1 MSAMPP
7 IYAFVHIPFSAGTT
21 VRNAILAS
29 HSADEVFDCY
39 GWRRTSASIAD
50 EIRALSPARRD
61 RVKFLLGHQVWFG
74 IDELFDR
81 EVRYFTFL
89 RNPISRTVSAY
100 WKIQRDERNF
110 YHDARPVDDA
120 RAVRARSSDL
130 PESRDGHAGARRQWT
145 MGTTSRRV
153 WTRIRRCWLGPEP
166 ISIAAGLPDCTRRSR
181 KTSPS
186 CLRRFGLAPVAPA
199 NVRPAAQDQERGPAS
214 AASHAIVRHNMMDFC
229 LYSTVQIKR
238 EREAA
243 RLMRT
248 QSS

>member
-1 MSAMPP
+1 VSAKSP

-39 GWRRTSASIAD
+39 GWRRTSASIAA
-50 EIRALSPARRD
+50 EIRALSRARRE

-110 YHDARPVDDA
+110 YHDAVRSMTLEQFAQDLPICRNHATVMLARETVDDGHNFATCVDEDQAMLA
-120 RAVRARSSDL
+120 RARANL
-130 PESRDGHAGARRQWT
+130 E
-145 MGTTSRRV
+145 
-153 WTRIRRCWLGPEP
+153 RCWFTGLYETFTEDFAAL
-166 ISIAAGLPDCTRRSR
+166 SITL
-181 KTSPS
+181 
-186 CLRRFGLAPVAPA
+186 GLAPMAPA
-199 NVRPAAQDQERGPAS
+199 NVRPADQDHEHDSASPAY
-214 AASHAIVRHNMMDFC
+214 HAIARHNIMDLC
-229 LYSTVQIKR
+229 LYSAVQIKR

-243 RLMRT
+243 RRMRAHST
-248 QSS
+248 

>member
-1 MSAMPP
+1 MSAPSP

-29 HSADEVFDCY
+29 QSADEVFDCY
-39 GWRRTSASIAD
+39 GWRRTSATIAD

-110 YHDARPVDDA
+110 YHDAVRSMTLEQFAQDLPICRNHATVMLARETVDDGHNFATCVDDDQAMLA
-120 RAVRARSSDL
+120 RARANLD
-130 PESRDGHAGARRQWT
+130 
-145 MGTTSRRV
+145 
-153 WTRIRRCWLGPEP
+153 RCWFTGLYETF
-166 ISIAAGLPDCTRRSR
+166 SEDFAELSATLGLP
-181 KTSPS
+181 
-186 CLRRFGLAPVAPA
+186 AVAPA
-199 NVRPAAQDQERGPAS
+199 NVRPAAQDQEHGPAP
-214 AASHAIVRHNMMDFC
+214 ADSHAIARHNMMDFC

-243 RLMRT
+243 RLMRAH
-248 QSS
+248 SS

>member
-1 MSAMPP
+1 MSALSPL
-7 IYAFVHIPFSAGTT
+7 YAFVHIPFSAGTT

-39 GWRRTSASIAD
+39 GWRRTSAAIAD
-50 EIRALSPARRD
+50 EIRALSPARRKG
-61 RVKFLLGHQVWFG
+61 VKFLLGHQVWFG

-110 YHDARPVDDA
+110 YHDAVRSMTLEQFAHDLPICRNHATVMLARETVDDGHNFATCVDDDEAMLA
-120 RAVRARSSDL
+120 RARANLD
-130 PESRDGHAGARRQWT
+130 
-145 MGTTSRRV
+145 
-153 WTRIRRCWLGPEP
+153 RCWFT
-166 ISIAAGLPDCTRRSR
+166 GLYETFSEDFAELST
-181 KTSPS
+181 T
-186 CLRRFGLAPVAPA
+186 LGLAPVAPA
-199 NVRPAAQDQERGPAS
+199 NVRPAAQALEQGPAS
-214 AASHAIVRHNMMDFC
+214 AASHAIARHNMMDFC
-229 LYSTVQIKR
+229 LYSTVQITR

-248 QSS
+248 ESS

>member
-1 MSAMPP
+1 VSATSP

-29 HSADEVFDCY
+29 HGADEVFDCY
-39 GWRRTSASIAD
+39 GWRRTSATIAD

-61 RVKFLLGHQVWFG
+61 RVKFLIGHQVWFG

-110 YHDARPVDDA
+110 YHDVVRSMTLEQFAQDLPICRNHATVMLARATVDDA
-120 RAVRARSSDL
+120 HNFATCVDEDPAMLARARANLD
-130 PESRDGHAGARRQWT
+130 
-145 MGTTSRRV
+145 
-153 WTRIRRCWLGPEP
+153 RCWFT
-166 ISIAAGLPDCTRRSR
+166 GLYETFSEDFAQLSAT
-181 KTSPS
+181 
-186 CLRRFGLAPVAPA
+186 LGLAPVAPA
-199 NVRPAAQDQERGPAS
+199 NVRPAAQDQEHGPAS
-214 AASHAIVRHNMMDFC
+214 AASHAIARHNMMDFC
-229 LYSTVQIKR
+229 LYSTVQITR

-248 QSS
+248 PCS

>member
-1 MSAMPP
+1 MSAPSP

-29 HSADEVFDCY
+29 QSADEVFDCY
-39 GWRRTSASIAD
+39 GWRRTSATIAD

-110 YHDARPVDDA
+110 YHDAVRSMTLEDCEALSAEWPDDTTFLLDAADPVQRGGTGKTVDWGMAARVAARRRVILAGGLTAVNVAEAVSLVRPWGVDVSSGVEASPGVKNPDAVAAFLTNA
-120 RAVRARSSDL
+120 RAAFEHVGR
-130 PESRDGHAGARRQWT
+130 G
-145 MGTTSRRV
+145 
-153 WTRIRRCWLGPEP
+153 
-166 ISIAAGLPDCTRRSR
+166 
-181 KTSPS
+181 
-186 CLRRFGLAPVAPA
+186 FLAPPR
-199 NVRPAAQDQERGPAS
+199 RPG
-214 AASHAIVRHNMMDFC
+214 
-229 LYSTVQIKR
+229 L
-238 EREAA
+238 
-243 RLMRT
+243 
-248 QSS
+248 

>member
-1 MSAMPP
+1 VSASSP

-39 GWRRTSASIAD
+39 GWRRTSAVIAD

-110 YHDARPVDDA
+110 YHDAVRSMTLEQFAQDLPICRNHATVMLARETVDDGHNFATCVDEDESMLA
-120 RAVRARSSDL
+120 RARANLD
-130 PESRDGHAGARRQWT
+130 
-145 MGTTSRRV
+145 
-153 WTRIRRCWLGPEP
+153 RCWFTGLYETF
-166 ISIAAGLPDCTRRSR
+166 SEDFAELSATLGLP
-181 KTSPS
+181 
-186 CLRRFGLAPVAPA
+186 AVAPA
-199 NVRPAAQDQERGPAS
+199 NVRPAAQDQEHGPAP
-214 AASHAIVRHNMMDFC
+214 ADSHAIARHNMMDFC

-243 RLMRT
+243 QLMRA
-248 QSS
+248 QSA

>member
-1 MSAMPP
+1 MRP

-29 HSADEVFDCY
+29 HGGDEVFDCY
-39 GWRRTSASIAD
+39 GWRRTSSAIAN
-50 EIRALSPARRD
+50 EIRALSPARRE

-110 YHDARPVDDA
+110 YHDIVRSMTLEQFAHDLPICRNHATVILSREAVDDGHNFAACVDEDQAMLA
-120 RAVRARSSDL
+120 RAKANLD
-130 PESRDGHAGARRQWT
+130 
-145 MGTTSRRV
+145 
-153 WTRIRRCWLGPEP
+153 RCWFT
-166 ISIAAGLPDCTRRSR
+166 GLYETFAEDFAELSAVMG
-181 KTSPS
+181 
-186 CLRRFGLAPVAPA
+186 FAPVPPA
-199 NVRPAAQDQERGPAS
+199 NVRPAAQDQEQGLTS
-214 AASHAIVRHNMMDFC
+214 AASHAIARHNMMDFC
-229 LYSTVQIKR
+229 LYSAVQIKR

-248 QSS
+248 QAA